1 MREQLPLESTN
12 QLTTTF
18 FEKIFV
24 SCVVFLAW
32 NCLASAAAPPQR
44 WSEKSCLL
52 TVLEY
57 YSPRTIQL

>member
-32 NCLASAAAPPQR
+32 NCLASAAAALVGKILFTD
-44 WSEKSCLL
+44 S
-52 TVLEY
+52 T
-57 YSPRTIQL
+57 